1 MCQNLCMTPW
11 QLEGGQEGEAGV
23 GDGEV
28 LQVPSHSVEGVR
40 GQMEEGVRGEVQLL
54 EVGHAAE
61 GLAVDRR
68 DVVGRQVQDH
78 QELDL

>member
-1 MCQNLCMTPW
+1 MP
-11 QLEGGQEGEAGV
+11 
-23 GDGEV
+23 
-28 LQVPSHSVEGVR
+28 PYSVEGVR

>member
-1 MCQNLCMTPW
+1 MP
-11 QLEGGQEGEAGV
+11 
-23 GDGEV
+23 
-28 LQVPSHSVEGVR
+28 PYSVKGVR

-68 DVVGRQVQDH
+68 YVVGRQVQDH
-78 QELDL
+78 QELDLQL